1 MNANWFEASL
11 LQMLFLITKLCWYY
25 PPSSRISLSEKLWLY
40 PIIREFTIRYVAQY
54 DDPWRLGHEC
64 YLGDVLLIAHSTTIS
79 LLKFASSHVV
89 ISTLVRIQYLLFLTA
104 PVYIS
109 FLLFGRNKIFIHSL
123 LQTQF
128 HKFSIFC
135 RQDSFVTENGLSYST
150 S

>member
-1 MNANWFEASL
+1 MSYIECDRLLTANV
-11 LQMLFLITKLCWYY
+11 
-25 PPSSRISLSEKLWLY
+25 PSSRLIEDTAKGQLRSLL
-40 PIIREFTIRYVAQY
+40 PTFCIVNREFTIRYVAQY

-128 HKFSIFC
+128 HKFSFFC